1 MRNTPSPRPVDRLL
15 SRLVFCHLYLPLLGL
30 EILTILGL
38 GYYSA
43 KNQVNHQSQVT
54 HSVSQLVDY
63 HLAQGERLL
72 TTLSRAMAGASPADR
87 TLFLRSTWESYG
99 YFETLYL
106 LDRQDR
112 VSVLM
117 PEDGRFQGLDLSNMP
132 GVLETRETHPF
143 TISPPY
149 ISVRTGEPVVLLIQ
163 TVPGVGKVVGELK
176 LGMLQNEILQLKG
189 KSDMDFLFIVD
200 QHGTLLAYP
209 QVDRVK
215 ERGNLQHLPVVRS
228 QAGTFI
234 YSLEGT
240 KVLGTGTRIE
250 RTGWVVVDQ
259 VSLARFSQ
267 TYLLTIGEIL
277 LASLVIWGLLWW
289 RMRKQLAKRITRPL
303 KGLSLQT
310 AAITE
315 GDFHW
320 VNEQTDS
327 MDTFLELS
335 QLSMDFKAMVLRLQA
350 RERALLESESRYRGL
365 FDRMPIGLFRFS
377 LSGEFTDVNP
387 AMVEILG
394 YPDRETLLRQNVHNC
409 LAALFEQEPRISGD
423 LDLKDRETP
432 LLRMDGQQI
441 WVQISGSFVPDR
453 EGFEASLQEIT
464 QRKQAEA
471 VLRKAHD
478 ELEQMVRIRTAQLS
492 ELNAELL
499 QAKEGAEE
507 ANHSKSI
514 FLANMSHEL
523 RTPLNAILL
532 YAELL
537 MEEIRELGYA
547 QMVDDLAKIQRA
559 GKHLVSLIDD
569 ILDLS
574 KIEAGRMTLFL
585 EEIYVPD
592 LLEEIATT
600 IAPLIDRNRNRL
612 QIERDPAIQ
621 IIHSDLKKVRQSIY
635 NLLSNASKFTE
646 NGQIKLS
653 VHPSPVDQDF
663 VDITVADTGIGMSES
678 QVARIF
684 EEFGQADPST
694 ARKYGGTGLG
704 LTLSRKFAEI
714 LGGSIQVRSQPKE
727 GSVFTLH
734 LPRVSQA
741 LPSNGS

>member
-1 MRNTPSPRPVDRLL
+1 MHTPPPPRPVDRLL

-72 TTLSRAMAGASPADR
+72 ATLSKAMAGASHTDR

-132 GVLETRETHPF
+132 GVLETRESHPF
-143 TISPPY
+143 TVSPPY
-149 ISVRTGEPVVLLIQ
+149 ISVRTGEPVVLLIR

-176 LGMLQNEILQLKG
+176 LGMLQREILQLKG
-189 KSDMDFLFIVD
+189 KSDMDFLFIAD
-200 QHGTLLAYP
+200 QHGTLLAHP
-209 QVDRVK
+209 QADRVK
-215 ERGNLQHLPVVRS
+215 ERGNLQHLPVVS
-228 QAGTFI
+228 AQGGTFI
-234 YSLEGT
+234 YDLDGSM
-240 KVLGTGTRIE
+240 VLGTGTRIE

-259 VSLARFSQ
+259 VSIARFSRA
-267 TYLLTIGEIL
+267 YLLTIGEIL
-277 LASLVIWGLLWW
+277 LASLAIWGLLWW
-289 RMRKQLAKRITRPL
+289 RMRKQLTKRITRPL
-303 KGLSLQT
+303 KSLSMQT
-310 AAITE
+310 AAVTE
-315 GDFHW
+315 GEFHR
-320 VNEQTDS
+320 VDELTS
-327 MDTFLELS
+327 TADTFLELS
-335 QLSMDFKAMVLRLQA
+335 QLSMDFKGMASRLQA
-350 RERALLESESRYRGL
+350 REKALLESESRYRGL

-377 LSGEFTDVNP
+377 LSGAFTDVNP

-394 YPDRETLLRQNVHNC
+394 YPDRETLLNQNVHNC
-409 LAALFEQEPRISGD
+409 LRELFRQDAPITRD
-423 LDLKDRETP
+423 LDLKDREIT
-432 LLRMDGQQI
+432 LHRMDGQQI
-441 WVQISGSFVPDR
+441 WAQISGSFTPDR

-471 VLRKAHD
+471 MLRKAHD
-478 ELEQMVRIRTAQLS
+478 ELEHMVQIRTAQLS

-499 QAKEGAEE
+499 QAKDGAEE
-507 ANHSKSI
+507 ANRSKSI

-523 RTPLNAILL
+523 RTPLNAVLL
-532 YAELL
+532 YTELL
-537 MEEIRELGYA
+537 MEEIRELGSA
-547 QMVDDLAKIQRA
+547 HMLDDLTKIQRA
-559 GKHLVSLIDD
+559 GKHLIGLIDD

-592 LLEEIATT
+592 LIEEVAVT
-600 IAPLIDRNRNRL
+600 IAPLIDRNRNQL
-612 QIERDPAIQ
+612 QIEMDPSILV
-621 IIHSDLKKVRQSIY
+621 IHSDLKKVRQSIY

-646 NGQIKLS
+646 NGRIKLT

-663 VDITVADTGIGMSES
+663 VDIAVSDTGIGMSKS

-684 EEFGQADPST
+684 QEFSQADAST
-694 ARKYGGTGLG
+694 TSKYGGTGLG

-714 LGGSIQVRSQPKE
+714 LGGSIQVTSQPKE

-741 LPSNGS
+741 LLSDGT